1 MTAIWKTPQGR
12 QAVLD
17 AYAGIRAAWPV
28 PREEL
33 RLPTRHGETF
43 VVASGDPARPPLVL
57 LHGAGSNA
65 FMWMGDVAA
74 WAEHFRVYAVDV
86 IGEPTESAPSRP
98 PRDGPA
104 YAEWLDDVMA
114 GLGLERAAFVGLSLG
129 GWLTL
134 DYAIRRPERV
144 ERLAVLCP
152 GGVGAVKLS
161 FLLRASL
168 LAFSGPKGRKKI
180 LDAAGARELPAPI
193 AAFLA
198 LIYTHFIPRRDPL
211 PIFPDAA
218 LAGLGMPILAI
229 VGARDT
235 LIDSAGTQRRLARA
249 APHARIVMLPE
260 AGHFLAGQTAP
271 VLAFLREGVA

>member
-1 MTAIWKTPQGR
+1 MTGIWKTPQGR

-17 AYAGIRAAWPV
+17 AYAAIRAAWPV

-33 RLPTRHGETF
+33 RVPTRHGETF
-43 VVASGDPARPPLVL
+43 VVASGDAAKPPLVL

-65 FMWMGDVAA
+65 FMWMGDVSA

-129 GWLTL
+129 GWLAL
-134 DYAIRRPERV
+134 DYAIRRPGRFA
-144 ERLAVLCP
+144 RLAVLCP

-161 FLLRASL
+161 FLLRAML
-168 LAFSGPKGRKKI
+168 LASAGPKGRQKI
-180 LDAAGARELPAPI
+180 LDAAGGRELPAPI

-198 LIYTHFIPRRDPL
+198 LIYTHFVPRRDPL

-218 LAGLGMPILAI
+218 LAGLRMPILAI
-229 VGARDT
+229 VGAKDT

-249 APHARIVMLPE
+249 APHAQVVMLPE
-260 AGHFLAGQTAP
+260 AGHFLTGQTAR
-271 VLAFLREGVA
+271 VLAFLREDAP